1 MGHDEQDFMEDM
13 CRCYRTI
20 FDEMGRD
27 EQGYYYWKKS
37 AGDSWESAEP
47 EEPQEPK
54 SAKEKL
60 EQAEIADF
68 EVLDESPLALTY
80 AN

>member
-1 MGHDEQDFMEDM
+1 MNELDVEQLSEYYDRVFVKWTDEFRDFHEYGSRFED
-13 CRCYRTI
+13 R
-20 FDEMGRD
+20 F
-27 EQGYYYWKKS
+27 
-37 AGDSWESAEP
+37 ESAP
-47 EEPQEPK
+47 PREEPGPK

-60 EQAEIADF
+60 EQAEVADF